1 MEFYI
6 PTDLAMAGNNAWV
19 AAVAALAER
28 EVGAVLPCFKDFEL
42 REWTDVRGMKQAM
55 ASAAPKM
62 GVREFMWPSPH
73 EFGKPKGL
81 NWWMPLEAQIQEMVA
96 ADSLVL
102 VQWLGPSKMTMEI
115 EKYECVSGGSYRFI
129 SCDQNNM
136 KYGFNGVMHEVTAP
150 ERIIRTFEFEGL
162 PERGH
167 VSLETATFEVLPG
180 ARTKLVIHSVFKSV
194 EDRDGMVMAGME
206 RGVVEGHDRL
216 DTLLT
221 KMN

>member
-55 ASAAPKM
+55 AASAPKM

-102 VQWLGPSKMTMEI
+102 VQWLGPWTARDFRAPRALKYTHWI
-115 EKYECVSGGSYRFI
+115 ATRGGRLFDPRRPKRWRGPVAWDEKLRYALPDLVAGSTGWWPKHQFI
-129 SCDQNNM
+129 
-136 KYGFNGVMHEVTAP
+136 FP
-150 ERIIRTFEFEGL
+150 
-162 PERGH
+162 RGW
-167 VSLETATFEVLPG
+167 G
-180 ARTKLVIHSVFKSV
+180 K
-194 EDRDGMVMAGME
+194 
-206 RGVVEGHDRL
+206 
-216 DTLLT
+216 
-221 KMN
+221 